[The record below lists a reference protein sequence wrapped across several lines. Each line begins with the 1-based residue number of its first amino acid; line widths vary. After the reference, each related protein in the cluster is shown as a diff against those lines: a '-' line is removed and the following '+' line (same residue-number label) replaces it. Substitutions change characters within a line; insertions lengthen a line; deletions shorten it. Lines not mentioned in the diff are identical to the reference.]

1 MSTSQDE
8 AEAAPNLSRADSL
21 LFKIETAFNMLAAL
35 AVFLLMLL
43 GVVQVV
49 GRKVFNF
56 PIFGYVDM
64 VEQAIAIFAFLG
76 VAYCQKLGGHVRM
89 DLFLGMLRGRPL
101 WLTEGL
107 GILIAMFIV
116 TVLIFTGYDHFSR
129 AFEYGDST
137 IDAEYPV
144 WPSKL
149 LVPIAFAM
157 LWLRLLIQLIG
168 YGRLAL
174 KPDAKPVAVPLIAR
188 VEEQAKHEIE
198 EALGKEARAPR
209 DD

>member
-1 MSTSQDE
+1 MSMSQDE
-8 AEAAPNLSRADSL
+8 AEAAPNLSRADGL
-21 LFKIETAFNMLAAL
+21 LFKVETAFNMLAAL
-35 AVFLLMLL
+35 AIFLLMLL

-49 GRKVFNF
+49 GRKVFDF

-89 DLFLGMLRGRPL
+89 DLFLGMMRGRPL

-107 GILIAMFIV
+107 GILIALFIV

-129 AFEYGDST
+129 AYEFGDST

-149 LVPIAFAM
+149 LVPIAFGI
-157 LWLRLLIQLIG
+157 LWLRLLVQLIG

-174 KPDAKPVAVPLIAR
+174 RPTATPVAVPLIAR
-188 VEEQAKHEIE
+188 VEEQARQEIE
-198 EALGKEARAPR
+198 EALGDEARAPG